1 MKKFR
6 GNNSEILNCLRTAII
21 KRNHEL
27 ERNDTQEQ
35 RIEFSIYKDAL
46 NKTDT
51 VYEYSYTVEEYAQVG
66 ITDLEIII
74 KLNKDIRDMSLYLSE
89 EQMDRLLEN
98 KRKLIVE
105 NYVETNPYVLTLM
118 GKPTN
123 TRQELYLG
131 YHIDG
136 IRDDIPIS
144 EMNAGEILILE
155 NKGILEKLVEENPD
169 KEYLKFVNRRLSAY
183 TVRSAQQY
191 ALMYIDTSYSVG
203 FQIAELYERYRMYFM
218 RTMYNE
224 YYSSTYEFYEALTG
238 AYIISA
244 VVYTILTESSMNI
257 LEFDLTSDD
266 ILDSLYQTFS
276 IPNIKELPKSVRIAF
291 AEKINRILI
300 NKGSRQS
307 IIDIADAFG
316 VGEVYQYVLYKEYRD
331 SEIAY
336 NPSLSAEENYR
347 LYFIRVPLKESDI
360 HKYILAKNSGDE
372 QSKIPF
378 DEFVAQDKRWGLGED
393 NLSKLVLSKDF
404 SYVTTKY
411 IGVDNVISL
420 VENALTQSEFLSML
434 FANKKQLGNYS
445 LVLSRPNITVSLWEA
460 FVYTMI
466 LIMNKNGYEDTIVS
480 DPEGLCYIYGING
493 EDVLTETLINDIK
506 KILPHRYHY
515 LLEFRK
521 FDQTLTLSQFM
532 DICVHNRATLKAL
545 RNTILNWND
554 DLTIIAPLIKLE
566 HLVSTMQKNKF
577 YGDMKNYASYS
588 DYIEASNPP
597 LYTHLEAI
605 RANTE
610 NMQYEMQEELLTAIE
625 DLKRYC
631 DPSDDVDKDAL
642 LDFLD
647 KIQEDEAA
655 TIKTSMFQMIAFLKS
670 YTVDMRMSGTT
681 YVFKDYLKILDET
694 IVKNHINLYSR
705 LELKDKCSINVHYP
719 ALHSYLCAYD
729 DLVERGE
736 EFKIS
741 STRLPPWMLQDYD
754 KSYLRPDEGSYVIDT
769 IFQSASHSYEGD
781 ELLIEDD
788 LPLISY
794 EYYLNDIIEPLSYD
808 TVFQSASHNWEESF
822 LNVEDTLMLHNMYH
836 LNDRWFIQDDISLKR
851 SPILRHDNLT
861 VRDMLTR
868 REDGRTQTDL

>member
-6 GNNSEILNCLRTAII
+6 GNNSDVLNCLRTAII

-51 VYEYSYTVEEYAQVG
+51 VYEYSYSVEEYAQVG
-66 ITDLEIII
+66 LTDLDIVI
-74 KLNKDIRDMSLYLSE
+74 KLNRDIRDMNLYLSE
-89 EQMDRLLEN
+89 EQMDKLLEN

-118 GKPTN
+118 GKPAN
-123 TRQELYLG
+123 VRQELYLG
-131 YHIDG
+131 YHVDG
-136 IRDDIPIS
+136 IRDGILVS
-144 EMNAGEILILE
+144 EMNDGEILILE
-155 NKGILEKLVEENPD
+155 NKGILDKLIEDNPD

-183 TVRSAQQY
+183 TVRSSPQY
-191 ALMYIDTSYSVG
+191 SLMYIDTSYSVG

-224 YYSSTYEFYEALTG
+224 YYSTTYEFYEALTG
-238 AYIISA
+238 AYIISS

-257 LEFDLTSDD
+257 LEFDLTSDA

-276 IPNIKELPKSVRIAF
+276 IPNIKDLPKPVRIAF

-331 SEIAY
+331 SELAY
-336 NPSLSAEENYR
+336 NPNLSAEENYR

-360 HKYILAKNSGDE
+360 HKYILTKNAGGV

-378 DEFVAQDKRWGLGED
+378 DDFVDQDKRWGLGTD
-393 NLSKLVLSKDF
+393 NLSQMVLNKDF

-411 IGVDNVISL
+411 IGVDNIVSL
-420 VENALTQSEFLSML
+420 VENALSQSEFLSML
-434 FANKKQLGNYS
+434 FANKKKLGNYS
-445 LVLSRPNITVSLWEA
+445 LVLSRPNIVVTLWEA
-460 FVYTMI
+460 FVYSLI

-493 EDVLTETLINDIK
+493 EDVITEELLNEIK
-506 KILPHRYHY
+506 KTLPHKYYH

-521 FDQTLTLSQFM
+521 FDQSLTISQFM
-532 DICVHNRATLKAL
+532 DVCVHNRATLKAL
-545 RNTILNWND
+545 RSTILNWND

-566 HLVSTMQKNKF
+566 HLVSSMQKNKF
-577 YGDMKNYASYS
+577 YGEMKEYKSYS

-597 LYTHLEAI
+597 LYTRLEVI
-605 RANTE
+605 RANVD
-610 NMQYEMQEELLTAIE
+610 NIQYEMQEELLTTIE

-631 DPSDDVDKDAL
+631 NPSDDVDKGTL
-642 LDFLD
+642 LDFIY

-670 YTVDMRMSGTT
+670 YTIDMRRTDTT
-681 YVFKDYLKILDET
+681 YVFKDYFKILDET
-694 IVKNHINLYSR
+694 IIKNHINAYSR

-754 KSYLRPDEGSYVIDT
+754 KSYLRPDEGAYVVDT
-769 IFQSASHSYEGD
+769 IFQSSSHSYEGD
-781 ELLIEDD
+781 ELIIEDD
-788 LPLISY
+788 IPLISY
-794 EYYLNDIIEPLSYD
+794 KYYLNDIIEPFSYD
-808 TVFQSASHNWEESF
+808 TAFQSSSHNWEESF
-822 LNVEDTLMLHNMYH
+822 LNVEDTILLHNVYH

-851 SPILRHDNLT
+851 SPIVRHDYLT
-861 VRDMLTR
+861 TRDMITR